1 MKKAVKKATNE
12 AQTEPAKASS
22 LPGVRE
28 AQPPNAELH
37 ARFTHALDEL
47 IAEIRE
53 DRSILAAALC
63 GSLSHDAVW
72 KHSDIDLGLITIDDR
87 KIDSTHIAL
96 NADGLNVHAF
106 LMPRAQFRK
115 MVEGSMHNSFMHS
128 LLAKGRLLYTH
139 DESIARMYEDLRVIG
154 ARDNVIQLFR
164 AASHALAPLYK
175 VHKFFITRGDLHYT
189 TLWLLH
195 TATPLAQIEVM
206 NAGLLVD
213 REVIPQAMKLNPDFF
228 RIIYTDL
235 LDQKRTP
242 ESVATAIAAVDAY
255 LRERAPVL
263 FAPLLEYLGET
274 GEARSASELD
284 THFSKTFGIEGATG
298 ACEYLAD
305 LGLIQKVSISAQ
317 LTRRS
322 NLSVQE
328 LAFVH
333 VEEHK
338 R

>member
-1 MKKAVKKATNE
+1 MSTQEQTN
-12 AQTEPAKASS
+12 AA
-22 LPGVRE
+22 
-28 AQPPNAELH
+28 LH
-37 ARFTHALDEL
+37 ARFTHALDAL

-53 DRSILAAALC
+53 DRSILATVLC

-87 KIDSTHIAL
+87 KIETGHLSL

-106 LMPRAQFRK
+106 LVPRAEFRR
-115 MVEGSMHNSFMHS
+115 MVEGSMSNSFMHS

-139 DESIARMYEDLRVIG
+139 DESITRLYDDLRVIG

-164 AASHALAPLYK
+164 AATNVLGPLYK
-175 VHKFFITRGDLHYT
+175 AHKFFLTRGDLYYPS
-189 TLWLLH
+189 LWILH
-195 TATPLAQIEVM
+195 TATPLAQIAVM

-213 REVIPQAMKLNPDFF
+213 REVLPQAMKIDPDFF

-235 LDQKRTP
+235 LGKKQSRQTI
-242 ESVATAIAAVDAY
+242 AGAIGAIDGY
-255 LRERAPVL
+255 LRERAHAL
-263 FAPLLEYLGET
+263 FAPLLDYLRDI
-274 GEARSASELD
+274 GEARSVTELD
-284 THFSKTFGIEGATG
+284 AHFKKTFGIENASG

-305 LGLIQKVSISAQ
+305 QGLIEKVSVSVQ

-322 NLSVQE
+322 NVSVQE

-333 VEEHK
+333 VGE
-338 R
+338 RQP

>member
-1 MKKAVKKATNE
+1 MSAIE
-12 AQTEPAKASS
+12 Q
-22 LPGVRE
+22 
-28 AQPPNAELH
+28 QNAELH
-37 ARFTHALDEL
+37 ARFTRALDEL
-47 IAEIRE
+47 IAEVRE
-53 DRSILAAALC
+53 DRSILAATLC
-63 GSLSHDAVW
+63 GSLSHDSVW

-87 KIDSTHIAL
+87 KIESGHISL

-106 LMPRAQFRK
+106 LIPRAEFRR
-115 MVEGSMHNSFMHS
+115 MVEGSIRNSFTHS

-139 DESIARMYEDLRVIG
+139 DESIERMYADLRVIG

-175 VHKFFITRGDLHYT
+175 AHKFFITRGDLHYT
-189 TLWLLH
+189 TLWILH

-213 REVIPQAMKLNPDFF
+213 REVIPQAMKLNPEFF
-228 RIIYTDL
+228 RSIYTDL
-235 LDQKRTP
+235 LDKKRTRDN
-242 ESVATAIAAVDAY
+242 VAAAMGVIDAY
-255 LRERAPVL
+255 LRDRAQAL
-263 FAPLLEYLGET
+263 FAPLLEYLRET
-274 GEARSASELD
+274 GEARSATELD
-284 THFSKTFGIEGATG
+284 AHFIKTFGIESATG

-305 LGLIQKVSISAQ
+305 VGLIQKVSVSTQ

-333 VEEHK
+333 VEE
-338 R
+338 RAR

>member
-1 MKKAVKKATNE
+1 M
-12 AQTEPAKASS
+12 SS
-22 LPGVRE
+22 LEPQN
-28 AQPPNAELH
+28 AQLH
-37 ARFTHALDEL
+37 ARFTRALDDL
-47 IAEIRE
+47 IAEVRD

-63 GSLSHDAVW
+63 GSLSHDLVW
-72 KHSDIDLGLITIDDR
+72 KHSDIDLGLITIDDK
-87 KIDSTHIAL
+87 KIESGHISL

-106 LMPRAQFRK
+106 LVPRAEFRR
-115 MVEGSMHNSFMHS
+115 MVEGSIRNSFTHS

-139 DESIARMYEDLRVIG
+139 DESIARLYDDLRVIG
-154 ARDNVIQLFR
+154 ARDTVVQLFR
-164 AASHALAPLYK
+164 SASHALAPLYK
-175 VHKFFITRGDLHYT
+175 VHKFFVTRGDLHYT

-195 TATPLAQIEVM
+195 TATPLAQIEVL

-235 LDQKRTP
+235 LDKKRTRV
-242 ESVATAIAAVDAY
+242 SIAAAIEAVDDY
-255 LRERAPVL
+255 LRSRARTL
-263 FAPLLEYLGET
+263 FAPLLDYLREMGD
-274 GEARSASELD
+274 ARSVTELD
-284 THFSKTFGIEGATG
+284 SYFNKKFGIESASG

-305 LGLIQKVSISAQ
+305 LGLIQKVSISSQ

-333 VEEHK
+333 VEEQG